1 MTRDDILA
9 TIRANEAELR
19 KLQVNELALF
29 GSFARGEETETS
41 DIDFYVEFDSK
52 TFDNYMG
59 VRRLLERLFP
69 RKIDLVI
76 KSGIR
81 PRLRDNIL
89 SEAIRGVT
97 RTSTSKTSSPLA
109 GRSSST
115 PPA

>member
-1 MTRDDILA
+1 MTRDDILSA
-9 TIRANEAELR
+9 IRANENALR
-19 KLQVNELALF
+19 KLQVRELALF

-41 DIDFYVEFDSK
+41 DIDFYVEFERK

-59 VRRLLERLFP
+59 VRRLLESLFP

-89 SEAIRGVT
+89 SEAIR
-97 RTSTSKTSSPLA
+97 A
-109 GRSSST
+109 
-115 PPA
+115 A

>member
-1 MTRDDILA
+1 MNRDDILA

-29 GSFARGEETETS
+29 GSFARGEQTEAS
-41 DIDFYVEFDSK
+41 DIDFYVEFEKK

-59 VRRLLERLFP
+59 LRRLLERLFG

-81 PRLRDNIL
+81 PRLRHNIL
-89 SEAIRGVT
+89 SEAIR
-97 RTSTSKTSSPLA
+97 A
-109 GRSSST
+109 
-115 PPA
+115 A

>member
-9 TIRANEAELR
+9 TIRANEERLRELSVR
-19 KLQVNELALF
+19 EFALF
-29 GSFARGEETETS
+29 GSFARGEQTDTS
-41 DIDFYVEFDSK
+41 DIDFYVEVDRK

-69 RKIDLVI
+69 RKIDLVV

-89 SEAIRGVT
+89 SEAIR
-97 RTSTSKTSSPLA
+97 A
-109 GRSSST
+109 
-115 PPA
+115 A

>member
-9 TIRANEAELR
+9 TIRANEPRLRELTVR
-19 KLQVNELALF
+19 ELALF

-41 DIDFYVEFDSK
+41 DIDFYVELDRK

-59 VRRLLERLFP
+59 LRRLLERLFE

-81 PRLRDNIL
+81 ARLRDNIL
-89 SEAIRGVT
+89 NEAIR
-97 RTSTSKTSSPLA
+97 A
-109 GRSSST
+109 
-115 PPA
+115 A

>member
-9 TIRANEAELR
+9 TIRANEADLR

-29 GSFARGEETETS
+29 GSFARGEETDTS
-41 DIDFYVEFDSK
+41 DIDFYVEFERK

-59 VRRLLERLFP
+59 VRRLLEHLFP

-89 SEAIRGVT
+89 SEAIR
-97 RTSTSKTSSPLA
+97 A
-109 GRSSST
+109 
-115 PPA
+115 A

>member
-1 MTRDDILA
+1 MTRDEILA

-29 GSFARGEETETS
+29 GSFARSEETETS
-41 DIDFYVEFDSK
+41 DIDFYVEFDRK

-59 VRRLLERLFP
+59 VRRLLERLFQ

-81 PRLRDNIL
+81 PRLRENIL
-89 SEAIRGVT
+89 SEAIR
-97 RTSTSKTSSPLA
+97 A
-109 GRSSST
+109 
-115 PPA
+115 A

>member
-9 TIRANEAELR
+9 TIHANEAELR

-29 GSFARGEETETS
+29 GSFARGDQTDSS
-41 DIDFYVEFDSK
+41 DIDFYVEFDRK

-59 VRRLLERLFP
+59 LRRLLERLFP

-81 PRLRDNIL
+81 PRLRDHIL
-89 SEAIRGVT
+89 SEAIR
-97 RTSTSKTSSPLA
+97 A
-109 GRSSST
+109 
-115 PPA
+115 A

>member
-19 KLQVNELALF
+19 KFQVNELALF
-29 GSFARGEETETS
+29 GSFARGEETEAS
-41 DIDFYVEFDSK
+41 DIDFYVEFDRK

-59 VRRLLERLFP
+59 VRRLLEHLFP

-89 SEAIRGVT
+89 SEAI
-97 RTSTSKTSSPLA
+97 
-109 GRSSST
+109 
-115 PPA
+115 PAA